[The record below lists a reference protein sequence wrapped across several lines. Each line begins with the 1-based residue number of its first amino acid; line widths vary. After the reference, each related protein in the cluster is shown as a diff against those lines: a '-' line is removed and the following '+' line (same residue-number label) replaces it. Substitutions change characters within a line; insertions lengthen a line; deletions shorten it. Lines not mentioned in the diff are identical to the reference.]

1 MLFLGLE
8 GVQLGAGA
16 VVSPADVCSDSRP
29 PASCRSSRQGRRVG
43 SLGYLVTGARCA
55 PRLPGWGGTAH
66 RWVWEGRLTWAS
78 RLMGRAGW
86 CGKSADLLCYLG
98 RIFLPL

>member
-16 VVSPADVCSDSRP
+16 VVSPADICSDLRP
-29 PASCRSSRQGRRVG
+29 PAGCKASRWGRRVG
-43 SLGYLVTGARCA
+43 SLGRPVTGARRA
-55 PRLPGWGGTAH
+55 PRPPRWGGTAH
-66 RWVWEGRLTWAS
+66 RWVREGHLTWAS